1 MNVKTFLALMHRDT
15 VVALRDIVSFMVRTL
30 VQPMFLLFIFGNV
43 MRRMS
48 LVTGGFNN
56 ILVPGVTALTMLFAG
71 MQAVTLPLVLDLGYT
86 KEIEDRLLAPIG
98 VRFLAIEKIVM
109 GTLHSI
115 VSGLLVI
122 PLAKVMLH
130 GGVALSWEQWELTAP
145 LALLI
150 GLVSSSLGLA
160 LGTYIKP
167 EKIGLMFSLIIAP
180 LIFFGCTYYPWTEL
194 YRIPW
199 MQRLVLINPLV
210 YMAEGLRAAITPT
223 ETSHV
228 THMPMHWILT
238 GLLISLML
246 FTWLGLRGFYRR
258 VID

>member
-1 MNVKTFLALMHRDT
+1 MNLKTFMALMWRDT
-15 VVALRDIVSFMVRTL
+15 VVALRDIASFMVRTL
-30 VQPMFLLFIFGNV
+30 IQPMFLLFIFGNV
-43 MRRMS
+43 MMRMS
-48 LVTGGFNN
+48 LVTSGFKE

-86 KEIEDRLLAPIG
+86 KEIEDRVLSPIG
-98 VRFLAIEKIVM
+98 VHFIAIEKLVM

-122 PLAKVMLH
+122 PLAKIMLH
-130 GGVALSWEQWELTAP
+130 GGVTLNFDQWSLTVG
-145 LALLI
+145 LAILI
-150 GLVSSSLGLA
+150 GLVASSLGLT

-180 LIFFGCTYYPWTEL
+180 LIFFGCTYYPWEAL
-194 YRIPW
+194 YHIPW

-210 YMAEGLRAAITPT
+210 YMAEGLRASITP
-223 ETSHV
+223 HV
-228 THMPMHWILT
+228 PHMHLVYILS
-238 GLLISLML
+238 GLVVSLIL
-246 FTWLGLRGFYRR
+246 FTWLGLMGFYRR

>member
-1 MNVKTFLALMHRDT
+1 MNLKTFLALMQRDT
-15 VVALRDIVSFMVRTL
+15 VVALRDIGSFMIRTL

-43 MRRMS
+43 MMRMS
-48 LVTGGFNN
+48 LVTSGFKE

-86 KEIEDRLLAPIG
+86 KEIEDRVLSPIG
-98 VRFLAIEKIVM
+98 VRFIAVEKLVM

-115 VSGLLVI
+115 LSGLLVL
-122 PLAKVMLH
+122 PLAKIMLH
-130 GGVALSWEQWELTAP
+130 GGVTLNLHQWSLTIFLSI
-145 LALLI
+145 LI
-150 GLVSSSLGLA
+150 GLVSSSLGLT

-180 LIFFGCTYYPWTEL
+180 LIFFGCTYYPWEAL

-210 YMAEGLRAAITPT
+210 YMAEALRASITP
-223 ETSHV
+223 HV
-228 THMPMHWILT
+228 PHMHLHYILG
-238 GLLISLML
+238 GLVISLII
-246 FTWLGLRGFYRR
+246 FTWLGLKGFYRR

>member
-1 MNVKTFLALMHRDT
+1 MNLKTFLALMQRDT
-15 VVALRDIVSFMVRTL
+15 VVAIRDLISFLVRTL

-43 MRRMS
+43 MMRMS
-48 LVTGGFNN
+48 LVTGGFKE

-86 KEIEDRLLAPIG
+86 KEIEDRLLSPIG
-98 VRFLAIEKIVM
+98 VRYLALEKIVM

-115 VSGLLVI
+115 FSGLLVI

-130 GGVALSWEQWELTAP
+130 GGVSLSWHQWEFTLF

-150 GLVSSSLGLA
+150 GLVSSALGLT

-180 LIFFGCTYYPWTEL
+180 LIFFGCTYYPWEAL

-210 YMAEGLRAAITPT
+210 YMAEALRSAITP
-223 ETSHV
+223 SV
-228 THMPMHWILT
+228 PHMSLRWILS
-238 GLLISLML
+238 GLVVSLIL
-246 FTWLGLRGFYRR
+246 FTWLGMKGFRSR